1 MLEIITGS
9 LFYRDDARS
18 SISSIDEL
26 ERDERCMFLALCRK
40 SRPPPTTHFDQRIKE
55 IDIVE
60 KREMAGITYMA
71 NAGDL

>member
-1 MLEIITGS
+1 
-9 LFYRDDARS
+9 
-18 SISSIDEL
+18 
-26 ERDERCMFLALCRK
+26 MFLALCRK
-40 SRPPPTTHFDQRIKE
+40 SRPPPTTHFDRRIKE